1 MVLRDYTNLKNKQ
14 IWVFKGGISPSGLSP
29 LALYADYP
37 FIIRSYAIYIGQE
50 KTSDGT
56 SCHDLLFRYFS
67 PAAYL
72 PAAEAYQYSCN
83 HIIFNIV
90 WTNDG
95 V

>member
-1 MVLRDYTNLKNKQ
+1 MYPPYPSLLV
-14 IWVFKGGISPSGLSP
+14 WVRKILISIHNNSF
-29 LALYADYP
+29 ATY
-37 FIIRSYAIYIGQE
+37 IRQG
-50 KTSDGT
+50 KTPDGT
-56 SCHDLLFRYFS
+56 SCHDLLFRCFS

-72 PAAEAYQYSCN
+72 PAAEAHQYSCN